1 MRELANMSIEE
12 LINEVI
18 TSGDKVQDL
27 NLRLG
32 ELQGDF
38 DGSEALNIIA
48 DRIEA
53 QNRYNSANKLLRI
66 RIRMMEGQ
74 KTND

>member
-18 TSGDKVQDL
+18 SSGDKVQDL

-48 DRIEA
+48 DRMEA
-53 QNRYNSANKLLRI
+53 QNRYNSANRLLRI
-66 RIRMMEGQ
+66 RIRMMEGR
-74 KTND
+74 KHD

>member
-18 TSGDKVQDL
+18 SSGDQVQNL

-32 ELQGDF
+32 EMQGDF

-48 DRIEA
+48 DRMEA
-53 QNRYNSANKLLRI
+53 QNRYNSANRLLRI
-66 RIRMMEGQ
+66 RIRMMEGR
-74 KTND
+74 KHD

>member
-18 TSGDKVQDL
+18 TSGNQVQDL

-48 DRIEA
+48 DRMEA
-53 QNRYNSANKLLRI
+53 QNRYNSANRVLRI

-74 KTND
+74 KS